1 MKKLANV
8 YNIFDM
14 LILQKLSYIKS
25 HNLFLILFEVS
36 LTIFIKITKYTDYS
50 KHFNFNTIYA

>member
-14 LILQKLSYIKS
+14 LILQKLSCIKS

-36 LTIFIKITKYTDYS
+36 LTIFIKITKIHKLFKT
-50 KHFNFNTIYA
+50 F